1 MIRWLPSTYG
11 LPLKSLNFVYSLSV
25 DLILL
30 CYWLGSWQE
39 EAHSIVVYITLV
51 HTFMKSYHQWRL
63 FFNLGDDVGRPQV
76 FTTSCAPSPTRHTKV
91 NLLLYTCQQLRLW
104 NGMLHHIM
112 SYVSIV
118 IHQQVWREARMPE
131 DWRSRSRKHAR
142 GDKRRMVIPAH
153 EPACQTAR
161 RTDLALALVLSNLPP
176 KQTVWCWS
184 ARRCVL
190 KRYTESSFGRRPAR
204 WTDPAPCSAP
214 PVLPLEY
221 PTPCCNSILLLVP
234 YPFPPT

>member
-91 NLLLYTCQQLRLW
+91 RYSPLCVPTITSMEWYAT
-104 NGMLHHIM
+104 
-112 SYVSIV
+112 SYYVLCLDSDTSTSMERSEDAWGLKV
-118 IHQQVWREARMPE
+118 AVTEAC
-131 DWRSRSRKHAR
+131 
-142 GDKRRMVIPAH
+142 KRRQNKNGHTSAWTGMPDRTPNRSGASPGAVKLTTEANCMMSVRSPVHAETLYWVIIQQETGAP
-153 EPACQTAR
+153 
-161 RTDLALALVLSNLPP
+161 N
-176 KQTVWCWS
+176 WS
-184 ARRCVL
+184 G
-190 KRYTESSFGRRPAR
+190 T
-204 WTDPAPCSAP
+204 
-214 PVLPLEY
+214 
-221 PTPCCNSILLLVP
+221 
-234 YPFPPT
+234 